1 MNSLRIIAAQLN
13 LTVGDTQGNR
23 GLIEQAIQ
31 RARDELAGDIV
42 VFPEL
47 AITGYPPEDLLFRM
61 DYLEEI
67 DAAIDGLVSHA
78 EGITVLVGHPQQTPL
93 GLCNA
98 LTVLQ
103 DKQWLMSYQKQC
115 LPNTQVFDEKR
126 YFEPGRDPAIF
137 TIKGVNIGLAICED
151 VWHAEPLQNLKLSH
165 ADAVLAVNA
174 SPFSEDKMA
183 ARHAMLKAQARSIDL
198 PIIYVNMV
206 GAQDELVF
214 DGGSFAVDKQGNIVS
229 QAPVFDETLWPIDC
243 QIEASGLSIPMQTL
257 TPLPEPM
264 AGVYRAL
271 VMGVRD
277 YYHKNKFPG
286 IILGL
291 SGGIDSALT
300 LAIAV
305 DAVGADSI
313 EVVLMPSRYTSE
325 LSNSVALEQAQHLG
339 VHHDTLSIEPA
350 YEAFLK
356 ILAHRFN
363 DTHPGITQQNIQARC
378 RGVLTM
384 AVSNKIGYLV
394 LTTGNKSEYA
404 VGYATLYGDMCGG
417 YAPLKDVSK
426 TWIYDLA
433 AYRNQISPVI
443 PLEAINRAPSAELA
457 PEQRDSD
464 TLPEYPTLD
473 KILTLYMEQGQS
485 MDQIVEAGFDRA
497 IVEQVVRLLYK
508 NEYKRR
514 QSAPGP
520 KVTNKAFGRDRRYP
534 ITSGYNFPSKTSV

>member
-1 MNSLRIIAAQLN
+1 MDNLRIIAAQLN
-13 LTVGDTQGNR
+13 FTVGDTQGNR
-23 GLIEQAIQ
+23 ALIEQAIQ
-31 RARDELAGDIV
+31 RARDELEGDLL

-47 AITGYPPEDLLFRM
+47 AITGYPPEDLLFRQA
-61 DYLEEI
+61 YLEEI
-67 DAAIDGLVSHA
+67 DAAMDVLVGLA
-78 EGITVLVGHPQQTPL
+78 QGITVVVVGHPQQTPL

-98 LTVLQ
+98 VSVLQ
-103 DKQWLMSYQKQC
+103 NKQWLMSYQKHC

-137 TIKGVNIGLAICED
+137 SIKGVNIGLAICED
-151 VWHAEPLQNLKLSH
+151 IWHAEPIQHLKLSH
-165 ADAVLAVNA
+165 ADAVLVVNA
-174 SPFSEDKMA
+174 SPFSSDKLSS
-183 ARHAMLKAQARSIDL
+183 RHAMVKAQARSVEL
-198 PIIYVNMV
+198 PIIYINMV

-229 QAPVFDETLWPIDC
+229 QAPVFEETLWPINCVKDK
-243 QIEASGLSIPMQTL
+243 SGFTIPMQAL
-257 TPLPEPM
+257 SILPDPI
-264 AGVYRAL
+264 ASVYDAV

-277 YYHKNKFPG
+277 YYHKNHFPG

-313 EVVLMPSRYTSE
+313 EVLLMPSRYTSE
-325 LSNSVALEQAQHLG
+325 LSNKVALEQVQMLG
-339 VHHDTLSIEPA
+339 VHHDMLSIEAP
-350 YEAFLK
+350 YEAFLQT
-356 ILAHRFN
+356 LAHRF
-363 DTHPGITQQNIQARC
+363 DDPHPGITQQNIQARC

-417 YAPLKDVSK
+417 FAPLKDVSK
-426 TWIYDLA
+426 TMVYALA
-433 AYRNQISPVI
+433 AYRNEISPAI

-457 PEQRDSD
+457 PGQRDID
-464 TLPEYPTLD
+464 TLPEYSDLD
-473 KILTLYMEQGQS
+473 KILALYMEQGQS
-485 MDQIVEAGFDRA
+485 IEQIVEAGFDRA
-497 IVEQVVRLLYK
+497 TVELLVRLLYK

-514 QSAPGP
+514 QSPPGP

-534 ITSGYNFPSKTSV
+534 ITSGYSI